1 VDQVDQND
9 TSEVTASQRG
19 WVHLASPRAVCVLLL
34 SLLVLW
40 ADPVQNAPSSLVEF
54 RVPVVIGSTSAA
66 EYLHD
71 LDVRGIRLDTQGI
84 RVESLDGN
92 YVFASHQDQE
102 TFNPA
107 SVIKIATS
115 MAALERF
122 GPDHRFTTA
131 FFADGEVS
139 DGTLHGDL
147 ILSSDGDPEMNTSD
161 LASLARQV
169 IRRGIR
175 RVEGRFVV
183 SGPFTIGNLHQRSEV
198 LDYLVRTLRRLGVRV
213 PEDVSDGPAAGVE
226 IASRTSDPLLDI
238 VFYQNAHSVNETAD
252 RLGEALGGP
261 RAVEDYLIG
270 KVGLADSDVRIA
282 QTSGLR
288 RNRITAQG
296 TVLLLR
302 RMVFWLEDHG
312 MEPEDL
318 LPVAGVDSGTL
329 RLRLNR
335 RSERGA
341 VVAKTGTLI
350 STDGGVS
357 SLAGVLYTEDYGP
370 VLFAILNARGPVL
383 EYRRFQDQLVRDL
396 LAEYGGPSELNPLA
410 RRRGT

>member
-1 VDQVDQND
+1 MDRTDA
-9 TSEVTASQRG
+9 SEVAAGG
-19 WVHLASPRAVCVLLL
+19 WKVWIRLVSPKAVCVLLL
-34 SLLVLW
+34 SLFVLW
-40 ADPVQNAPSSLVEF
+40 ADPVQNAPSALIEF
-54 RVPVVIGSTSAA
+54 RVPVLIDSASA
-66 EYLHD
+66 QDYLHD
-71 LDVRGIRLDTQGI
+71 LDVRGIRLETQGI

-92 YVFASHQDQE
+92 YVFASHQESE

-131 FFADGEVS
+131 FFADGEVF
-139 DGTLHGDL
+139 DGVLEGDL
-147 ILSSDGDPEMNTSD
+147 ILSSDGDPEMSTSD

-169 IRRGIR
+169 IRHGIR
-175 RVEGRFVV
+175 RVEGRLVV
-183 SGPFTIGNLHQRSEV
+183 SGPFTIGNLHRRSEV
-198 LDYLVRTLRRLGVRV
+198 VNYLVRTLLRLGLRV
-213 PEDVSDGPAAGVE
+213 PEEASDGPVSGIE

-270 KVGLADSDVRIA
+270 KVGLADSDVRVA

-335 RSERGA
+335 RTERGA
-341 VVAKTGTLI
+341 VVAKTGTLV

-357 SLAGVLYTEDYGP
+357 SLAGVVYTEDYGP

-396 LAEYGGPSELNPLA
+396 LAEYGGPAELNPLA